1 MKTSKALLADS
12 YRTQL
17 LEAAIAYQQSGLS
30 IIPIGQNKKPT
41 ILWKQ
46 YQQKPMNEATLK
58 RNLLAPAVTGIAAVC
73 GAVSCNLLIIDF
85 DILEF
90 YHAWRQ
96 TIGRI
101 AEGFPLQQTGE
112 GYQVAL
118 RCDKPGQNVPLAWA
132 PNPEMLEGREIA
144 IETRGEGGYAL
155 LPPSIHP
162 NGKYYKTLEGDFTRI
177 PYVEMVTVDKL
188 LKTARVLDEA
198 PFTLKEMIRQPL
210 KSDGWMDSQNGQIN
224 VIAAFNDAN
233 SIGEILERYS
243 YEVAPRGRYRRPGGT
258 SGSVAIIDERY
269 SYHWSTNDPLCDGHR
284 HDAFSIYCSFEFDD
298 DVRAAVKAAAKQLGL
313 SPFKRITSISP
324 DLEAEIPII
333 PLPNTEV
340 KPFPVQVFPNPLRQF
355 IQEGTKAIGCPPEFL
370 AVPLLVFAGTAIGTS
385 RILQIKPSWC
395 EGSRVYAAIVADPG
409 SKKSPALE
417 LTLSPFWKQQQ
428 RKEREHQQALELYQK
443 EHGEKEPCM
452 EQIITTDSTLEA
464 LAVLLE
470 QNPRGLVF
478 CRDEL
483 TGWVRSM
490 NQYKGGYGADRQAW
504 LSFWSGAKAIVNR
517 KNRKAPLILDKPFV
531 SVVGALPPDML
542 TELTDER
549 GREDGFIHRIL
560 FSYPERIT
568 PHWTDESMDS
578 NTLTNIE
585 IVFGRLWDLK
595 PVEGVTGK
603 TAPKTVC
610 FTEDGKNGWVDWIN
624 GHYAEQEKPDF
635 PDNLLGPWSKMDGY
649 CARLALILHQC
660 RVACNEVESEEV
672 DEVSVTG
679 AATLIEYFKAHAKRV
694 YAQLRVTPEDKKVI
708 LALKWIERHGGRA
721 TVRDI
726 MRYGVTGIKTH
737 DESQQLLYLLRERGY
752 GIVEEKV
759 PQNGGRK
766 SICFTLHKSLT
777 TDKSR

>member
-1 MKTSKALLADS
+1 MKTSKALLTNSHRA
-12 YRTQL
+12 QL
-17 LEAAIAYQQSGLS
+17 LEAAIAYLHSGLS
-30 IIPIGQNKKPT
+30 VIPIGRNKKPT
-41 ILWKQ
+41 IPWKQ
-46 YQQKPMNEATLK
+46 YQQKPINESTLRGHLK
-58 RNLLAPAVTGIAAVC
+58 VPSVTGIAAVC
-73 GAVSCNLLIIDF
+73 GAVSRNLLVIDF

-90 YHAWRQ
+90 YQKWRE
-96 TIGRI
+96 TVGNL
-101 AEGFPLQQTGE
+101 AEGLPLQQTGE

-118 RCDKPGQNVPLAWA
+118 CCDKPGPNSPLAWA
-132 PNPEMLEGREIA
+132 PNPEMFDGREIA

-155 LPPSIHP
+155 LPPSLHP
-162 NGKYYKTLEGDFTRI
+162 NGKLYKTLEGDFTRI
-177 PYVEMVTVDKL
+177 PYVDMLTVNKL
-188 LKTARVLDEA
+188 LNAALALDDA
-198 PFTLKEMIRQPL
+198 PFTLREMKRKPL
-210 KSDGWMDSQNGQIN
+210 KSDRWKDSQNRQVS
-224 VIAAFNDAN
+224 VIASFNGAL
-233 SIGEILERYS
+233 SIREILERHN
-243 YEVAPRGRYRRPGGT
+243 YEVASHGRYRRPGGT
-258 SGSVAIIDERY
+258 SGSVAILDEQY

-284 HDAFSIYCSFEFDD
+284 HDAFSIYCSFEFDG
-298 DVRAAVKAAAKQLGL
+298 DVRAAVKAAAKQLGIPP
-313 SPFKRITSISP
+313 SKSVTSISRDP
-324 DLEAEIPII
+324 EVELPII
-333 PLPNTEV
+333 PLPSTLV
-340 KPFPVQVFPNPLRQF
+340 MPFPVQVFPKALRQF
-355 IQEGTKAIGCPPEFL
+355 VEEGARAIGCPPEFL
-370 AVPLLVFAGTAIGTS
+370 SVPLLVFAGTAIGTS
-385 RILQIKPSWC
+385 RVLQVKPGWR
-395 EGSRVYAAIVADPG
+395 EGPRLYAAIVADPG

-417 LTLSPFWKQQQ
+417 LILSTFWKQQQ
-428 RKEREHQQALELYQK
+428 RKEREYQQALELYQK
-443 EHGEKEPCM
+443 EQGVKEPCM

-464 LAVLLE
+464 LAELLE
-470 QNPRGLVF
+470 QNPRGIIF

-490 NQYKGGYGADRQAW
+490 NQYKGGRGADRQAW

-531 SVVGALPPDML
+531 SVFGALPPDML

-568 PHWTDESMDS
+568 PSWTDASVDS
-578 NTLTNIE
+578 QTLTKIE
-585 IVFGRLWDLK
+585 IVFDRLWDLK
-595 PVEGVTGK
+595 PVEDETGK
-603 TAPKTVC
+603 TTPKTVC
-610 FTEDGKNGWVDWIN
+610 FTEDGKNRWVDWIN
-624 GHYAEQEKPDF
+624 GHYAEQEKLNF
-635 PDNLLGPWSKMDGY
+635 PDNFLGPWSKMDGY

-672 DEVSVTG
+672 DEVSVRG
-679 AATLIEYFKAHAKRV
+679 AATLIDYFKVHAMRV